1 MLRMRGN
8 QLTWLGHAAFR
19 ITTPSGKV
27 VVIDPFLS
35 ANPACPPALK
45 KPDRVDIMLITH
57 GHGDHLGDAVALA
70 NQFKPEI
77 VCIADM
83 GAWLGSKGIEKV
95 IGMNKGGTVA
105 VGGIEVTMVHA
116 LHSSWIDDGG
126 QIVYGGEAAG
136 YVIQLP
142 GGLTIY
148 HAGDTQVFG
157 DMKIIS
163 DLYKPELALLPIGDH
178 YTMGPREAALA
189 IRLLDIKHVVP
200 MHYGTFPVLT
210 GTPERLRELTQ
221 DIAGLEIH
229 ALKPGESFEY
239 TSGTAIAT
247 PVGTM
252 RGSYQMVADDGT
264 QFDAPIPE
272 FTLSVPRVLH

>member
-27 VVIDPFLS
+27 VIIDPFLS
-35 ANPACPPALK
+35 GSPTCPPALK

-70 NQFKPEI
+70 KEFKPQI

-83 GAWLGSKGIEKV
+83 GGWLVSKGAEKV

-105 VGGIEVTMVHA
+105 VGEIEATMVHA
-116 LHSSWIDDGG
+116 FHSSGIDDGG
-126 QIVYGGEAAG
+126 EIVYGGEAAG

-157 DMKIIS
+157 DMKIIC

-189 IRLLDIKHVVP
+189 IRLLNVKHVVP

-229 ALKPGESFEY
+229 ALKPGESL
-239 TSGTAIAT
+239 
-247 PVGTM
+247 
-252 RGSYQMVADDGT
+252 Q
-264 QFDAPIPE
+264 
-272 FTLSVPRVLH
+272 